1 MATRRVAPR
10 LSEGPVP
17 KHAQLRDALARAAR
31 SADPGSAIASER
43 ELMQAYAVS
52 RATVRRAIE
61 ALIADGVLHRIQG
74 KGTFVAH
81 PRVQSHLHLAS
92 FTNDMRRRGLTP
104 TTRVLC
110 VESRV
115 CPVEVAD
122 DLGLAEGDA
131 AWFVERVRLADGR
144 PMAFERA
151 WYPLDLLPG
160 LDEHDL
166 ASSLYDLVARTY
178 GLVVDTAEQ
187 TAWADHAGAVA
198 AHLDLPATAPV
209 MVFDRLS
216 RVGGRPL
223 ERVRSWYRGDRYQI
237 HMSLDRSMIP

>member
-1 MATRRVAPR
+1 MATRRVAAR

-17 KHAQLRDALARAAR
+17 KHAQLRDALARAVR
-31 SADPGSAIASER
+31 SADPGTAIASER
-43 ELMQAYAVS
+43 ELMQTYAVS

-92 FTNDMRRRGLTP
+92 FTTDMRRRGLTP
-104 TTRVLC
+104 TTRVVR
-110 VESRV
+110 VERRV

-122 DLGLAEGDA
+122 DLGLAEGEA
-131 AWFVERVRLADGR
+131 AWFVERVRLADGQ
-144 PMAFERA
+144 PMAYERA
-151 WYPLDLLPG
+151 WYPTDLLPG
-160 LDEHDL
+160 LDDHDL
-166 ASSLYDLVARTY
+166 AGSLYDLVHRTY
-178 GLVVDTAEQ
+178 GLVVDAAEQ
-187 TAWADHAGAVA
+187 AVWADQAGAA
-198 AHLDLPATAPV
+198 ATYLDLSATAPV

-237 HMSLDRSMIP
+237 HMTLDRSMAP